1 MLSDLVCCRCRHYIA
16 QLTGFNSYLQ
26 QVQQRLAIS
35 SSSSSSSTSSDSQTD
50 SGTSSSAV
58 DFLLQLSEALKPL
71 AAQEVQWVL
80 QQAAQQTSLQ
90 RQREMQLVQ
99 HQGAQQGQQEQQDT
113 ESVQPES
120 ATPEQPP
127 LQQQQQ
133 QQQNVQLKQD
143 QQKHEDAV
151 ADADA
156 VGAESATPEQQQQQQ
171 QGTFSS
177 WDWDYQLHN
186 AHTDLLQQLRNPVL
200 QQHLQLESVLMGLS
214 GLLQRLLGVQLLLRP
229 AAPAEAWGQHVRV
242 AMVVQQQQQQQ
253 RQQQRQQHLDK
264 EEAAAEGMTAAGCA
278 VEVLGTVYLDVGGG
292 YGTRVLR
299 YTRAEDR
306 SPTTSSVSSMQ
317 LSLPAGERISA
328 SLQWEQLHAGVQQ
341 QLLQQCSSAA
351 AVAVG
356 ISGRRIG
363 VQSQAEQEG
372 QQQQQQQSLL
382 QEPPDDDE
390 DDAAITD
397 ATSDTARPDSSSSSS
412 SDAVVLSVS
421 QLWELGHEMGHALHL
436 VLSSR

>member
-1 MLSDLVCCRCRHYIA
+1 
-16 QLTGFNSYLQ
+16 
-26 QVQQRLAIS
+26 
-35 SSSSSSSTSSDSQTD
+35 
-50 SGTSSSAV
+50 
-58 DFLLQLSEALKPL
+58 LLQLSEALKPL

-80 QQAAQQTSLQ
+80 QQGAAHHILQ
-90 RQREMQLVQ
+90 R
-99 HQGAQQGQQEQQDT
+99 
-113 ESVQPES
+113 
-120 ATPEQPP
+120 
-127 LQQQQQ
+127 QQQQQ
-133 QQQNVQLKQD
+133 QQQREMQLAQKQGRDD
-143 QQKHEDAV
+143 QLGQEDAA
-151 ADADA
+151 ADAA
-156 VGAESATPEQQQQQQ
+156 CQAESATPEQQQQQQ
-171 QGTFSS
+171 QQGTISS

-186 AHTDLLQQLRNPVL
+186 AHADMLQLLRDPML

-242 AMVVQQQQQQQ
+242 AMVVQQQQQEQQQQQ

-278 VEVLGTVYLDVGGG
+278 VEVLGTVYVDVGGG

-306 SPTTSSVSSMQ
+306 SPTTSSVSSRQ

-328 SLQWEQLHAGVQQ
+328 SLQWQQLHEDVHQ

-356 ISGRRIG
+356 ISGRRIS
-363 VQSQAEQEG
+363 VQSQAGQDR
-372 QQQQQQQSLL
+372 QQQQQQQQRLL
-382 QEPPDDDE
+382 QEQLDDDDE
-390 DDAAITD
+390 DDDGAAIPD
-397 ATSDTARPDSSSSSS
+397 ASNVTAQPDSSSSSS

-421 QLWELGHEMGHALHL
+421 QVWELGHEMGHALHL